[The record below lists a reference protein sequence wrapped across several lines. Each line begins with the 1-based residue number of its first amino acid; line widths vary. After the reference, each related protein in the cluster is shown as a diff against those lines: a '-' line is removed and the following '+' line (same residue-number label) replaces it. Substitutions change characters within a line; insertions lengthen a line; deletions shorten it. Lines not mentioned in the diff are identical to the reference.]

1 MTAAPWNPL
10 SLPSQKGRTIVVTGG
25 NAGIGYFI
33 VEQLAQA
40 GARVIIAS
48 RSEQKARAAMDAV
61 TQRVGAVDLDFVPL
75 DLSSLD
81 SVREGA
87 ARVNALG
94 GFDVLINNAGITG
107 PGKERQTTA
116 EGHEL
121 VVGTNFLGHF
131 ALTALVFPGIR
142 PGGRVVGLGSLSAGS
157 TELEADDL
165 YSEREYKPS
174 RAYGFSKHA
183 VHGLAFELDRRLRA
197 AGDSRASLL
206 AHPGWASDK
215 FTPRVPG
222 INDRPSRIPN
232 PLPMPQGKDRGAWP
246 IVRAATDLAA
256 ASGTFFGPDGM
267 GALAGN
273 PVVVTPPESS
283 ADSAFGAVLW
293 DDAERRSGVTFR
305 V

>member
-1 MTAAPWNPL
+1 MTSDTWNPL

-48 RSEQKARAAMDAV
+48 RSEQKARTAITAV
-61 TQRVGAVDLDFVPL
+61 KDRVGASDVEFVPL

-81 SVREGA
+81 SIRDA
-87 ARVNALG
+87 AKRVNALG
-94 GFDVLINNAGITG
+94 GVDVLINNAGITG
-107 PGKERQTTA
+107 PGKHRQTTA
-116 EGHEL
+116 DGHEL

-131 ALTALVFPGIR
+131 ALTALVFPRIR

-157 TELEADDL
+157 TKLEPDDL
-165 YSEREYKPS
+165 YSERDYKPS

-183 VHGLAFELDRRLRA
+183 VHGFAFELDRRLRA
-197 AGDSRASLL
+197 NEDTRSSLL

-222 INDRPSRIPN
+222 INDNPSRIPN
-232 PLPMPQGKDRGAWP
+232 PLPMPQGKDKGAWP
-246 IVRAATDLAA
+246 VVRAATDPNA
-256 ASGTFFGPDGM
+256 ASGTYFGPDGT
-267 GALAGN
+267 GGLAGN
-273 PVVVTPPESS
+273 PVVAIPPESS
-283 ADSAFGAVLW
+283 AVPGFGTKLW
-293 DDAERRSGVTFR
+293 DDAQRRTGIPFR